1 MSHEWVTLLQI
12 PAGKARSVLAGRIAG
27 QALWISIVA
36 ACLSFSGCARLPD
49 LNYLKTPIIAPETP
63 HVVTAQGT
71 LSDKDAKSVLAKRLS
86 HSQVDASLLA
96 GLEEAATGR
105 PLLAG
110 NKVTLLFDG
119 PITIAA
125 MMAAVST
132 AKVSVN
138 LETYLFDQDPLGMK
152 FADLLIAKQGEGVQV
167 NIIYDC
173 VGTIGTPQAFFDRM
187 QKAGIRLMP
196 FQPVSPLH
204 KLGRWRINN
213 RDHRKILVVD
223 GKMAFAGGVNIAAT
237 YSESSLFRHHTS
249 ETRKV
254 GWRDT
259 HLQIEGPAVSALQWM
274 FLDNWASQKE
284 GDIPDLDYFP
294 QLTNVGDKVVRVLRS
309 QPDSNHEIF
318 KAYFLAIQGAKT
330 SIHIT
335 AAYFVPDVQ
344 IMKALLDAARRG
356 VDVKIIMPNV
366 SDSWMASHA
375 GHSLYQEML
384 EAGIQLYELKKA
396 VLHAKTAV
404 IDGTWSTV
412 GSTNMDT
419 RSFLH
424 NKEVNV
430 VVMGDA
436 FGKEME
442 SAFQEDLH
450 GSNGI
455 VLKEWKRRPLAQRF
469 KDWFARLLSYWL

>member
-1 MSHEWVTLLQI
+1 MNNDWLSVHRV
-12 PAGKARSVLAGRIAG
+12 PAGNAAPLRAVRGAGR
-27 QALWISIVA
+27 ALWVPIVA
-36 ACLSFSGCARLPD
+36 ACLWLSGCARLPD
-49 LNYLKTPIIAPETP
+49 LDYLKAPIITPETP
-63 HVVTAQGT
+63 HVVNAQGA
-71 LSDKDAKSVLAKRLS
+71 LSDKDAASVLARRLG
-86 HSQVDASLLA
+86 HSKVDAKLLA

-105 PLLAG
+105 PLIAG

-152 FADLLIAKQGEGVQV
+152 FADLLIAKQKEGVQV

-173 VGTIGTPQAFFDRM
+173 VGTLGTPQAFFDRM
-187 QKAGIRLMP
+187 QAAGIRLLP
-196 FQPVSPLH
+196 FQPVSPMH
-204 KLGRWRINN
+204 KVGRWRINN

-223 GKMAFAGGVNIAAT
+223 GKVAFAGGVNIAAAYT
-237 YSESSLFRHHTS
+237 ESSLFR
-249 ETRKV
+249 RRAAAAKKF

-259 HLQIEGPAVSALQWM
+259 HLQIEGPAVAALQWM

-284 GDIPDLDYFP
+284 GEIPDLDYFP
-294 QLTNVGDKVVRVLRS
+294 PLTSAGDKVVRVLRS

-318 KAYFLAIQGAKT
+318 KAYFLAINGAKT
-330 SIHIT
+330 TIHIT
-335 AAYFVPDVQ
+335 AAYFVPDGQ
-344 IMKALLDAARRG
+344 IMAALLDAARRG
-356 VDVKIIMPNV
+356 VDVKIILP
-366 SDSWMASHA
+366 SLTDSWLTSHA
-375 GHSLYQEML
+375 GHSFYLQML
-384 EAGIQLYELKKA
+384 EAGIKIYELKKA

-412 GSTNMDT
+412 GSTNMDM

-430 VVMGDA
+430 VVMGDG
-436 FGKEME
+436 FGKEMDN
-442 SAFQEDLH
+442 AFDEDLH
-450 GSNGI
+450 DS
-455 VLKEWKRRPLAQRF
+455 KEITLAQWKQRPLAQRF
-469 KDWFARLLSYWL
+469 KEWLARLLSYWL